1 MFKLSRSL
9 KLRPSFSCFK
19 GRYVMP
25 AKASSSA
32 LAPAPA
38 PADNTTVTVSEQHRS
53 SFSRT
58 LKTLLGLSV
67 GVTLSLSSPMALAE
81 QSATANAANTEQ
93 QISVFTYHGARE
105 ETTIMVP
112 HQPQRIAV
120 IDYAILDIID
130 RLGLS
135 SKIVGTAKGV
145 APEYLQHLTTDP
157 DIENLGT
164 VKAVDLERLMAL
176 EPEVIFIGGRLAAQY
191 DQLSRIAPV
200 VFLAVDYKQ
209 PLLQSVKR
217 NTDVIASIFDQ
228 QHQADA
234 LLQSFAQRIATVKE
248 KAQGSSVLVGM
259 VNASQFKTLGDQ
271 GRCAFIGQDLGFNNI
286 AGNLSSNHGN
296 ESSFELLLQLNPEY
310 LFVLDRDSAIGR
322 NGAQLARD
330 VMNNEL
336 VHKTKA
342 YQQDH
347 IFYLNSAVWYLSEG
361 GLSAMDLMLQDIEQ
375 ALKLQPQQ

>member
-1 MFKLSRSL
+1 MFKLSRPL

-19 GRYVMP
+19 GQRQQAATIAISP
-25 AKASSSA
+25 A
-32 LAPAPA
+32 
-38 PADNTTVTVSEQHRS
+38 EQHRS

-58 LKTLLGLSV
+58 LKALLGLSV

-81 QSATANAANTEQ
+81 QSATNNEQ
-93 QISVFTYHGARE
+93 QISVFTYNGARE

-135 SKIVGTAKGV
+135 SRIVGTAKGV

-259 VNASQFKTLGDQ
+259 VNASQFKTLCSH
-271 GRCAFIGQDLGFNNI
+271 GRCSFIGQDLGFHNI
-286 AGNLSSNHGN
+286 SGDLSSNHGN

-375 ALKLQPQQ
+375 ALNLQPQQ

>member
-1 MFKLSRSL
+1 MFKLSRPL

-19 GRYVMP
+19 GQRQQAATIAISP
-25 AKASSSA
+25 A
-32 LAPAPA
+32 
-38 PADNTTVTVSEQHRS
+38 EQHRS

-58 LKTLLGLSV
+58 LKAMLGLSV

-81 QSATANAANTEQ
+81 QSATANAANNEQ
-93 QISVFTYHGARE
+93 QISVFTYNGARE

-135 SKIVGTAKGV
+135 SRIVGTAKGV

-248 KAQGSSVLVGM
+248 KAKV
-259 VNASQFKTLGDQ
+259 
-271 GRCAFIGQDLGFNNI
+271 
-286 AGNLSSNHGN
+286 
-296 ESSFELLLQLNPEY
+296 
-310 LFVLDRDSAIGR
+310 
-322 NGAQLARD
+322 
-330 VMNNEL
+330 
-336 VHKTKA
+336 
-342 YQQDH
+342 
-347 IFYLNSAVWYLSEG
+347 AVS
-361 GLSAMDLMLQDIEQ
+361 
-375 ALKLQPQQ
+375 